1 MLSDNMIEGKSTNLN
16 DKGYHIK
23 TTNCLPAL
31 KKIPCESIDSVITDP
46 PFFLS
51 SGGITC
57 KSGRMVSVDKGS
69 WDKSPS
75 FEDTFHF
82 NKMWFYEAARV
93 LKPGGTMWVFGTLH
107 NVYQIGYLTQA
118 HGGLKILNNVTWQKT
133 APPPNLACRSFTHS
147 TETILWIRKEGKS
160 KHFFDYSLSKTWNN
174 GKQMKDVWTIGRV
187 KKVEKEFGKHPTQK
201 PLEIMERLVLSSTQ
215 PGDVILD
222 PFSGSGTTGV
232 AAVKHG
238 RKYIGFDI
246 DASFNRIARKRIR
259 KLDKSIDQ

>member
-1 MLSDNMIEGKSTNLN
+1 MMTDLQSRLN
-16 DKGYHIK
+16 ERGWFVK
-23 TTNCLPAL
+23 TENCVRAM
-31 KKIPCESIDSVITDP
+31 KRMEDESLDSIITDP

-57 KSGRMVSVDKGS
+57 RSGRMVNVDKGK
-69 WDKSPS
+69 WDKSDS
-75 FEDTFHF
+75 FEETLKF
-82 NKMWFYEAARV
+82 NRLWLYEAARI
-93 LKPGGTMWVFGTLH
+93 LKTGGTMWVFGTMH

-133 APPPNLACRSFTHS
+133 SPPPNLACRSFTHS

-160 KHFFDYSLSKTWNN
+160 KHFFDYPLSKTWNN
-174 GKQMKDVWTIGRV
+174 GKQMKDVWPMGRV

-215 PGDVILD
+215 PGDLILD

-232 AAVKHG
+232 AAIKHG

-246 DASFNRIARKRIR
+246 DSSFNRLARKRIGHIENS
-259 KLDKSIDQ
+259 LAT